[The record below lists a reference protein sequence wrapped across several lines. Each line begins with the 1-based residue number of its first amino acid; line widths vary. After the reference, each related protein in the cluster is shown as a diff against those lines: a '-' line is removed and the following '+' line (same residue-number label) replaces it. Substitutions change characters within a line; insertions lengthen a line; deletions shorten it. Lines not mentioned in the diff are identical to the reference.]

1 MEEPDIIS
9 VTELDFEVQV
19 LDYSDRI
26 PVLVN
31 FWASWDD
38 TCKRTNLQLE
48 SIALDYPGR
57 FRLANL
63 DIDKNPQLTGRYQVR
78 SVPSLKTFRNGA
90 VTHQL
95 EGLSTSLQLLDY
107 VKSFSPGPE
116 NLLLEKAASFLK
128 SGRYQAV
135 EDTCLEVL
143 EEYPEQ
149 PRAKLLLAKSLIWR
163 GEYLEALTL
172 INHFPPSAEYRRAEL
187 LAPLAEGL
195 LQVDDDAGQQRKNAL
210 DPYYFR
216 SLQLIQRKNI
226 AAALDGLLE
235 ILKQEKGYRGGRP
248 RKIILGVFE
257 LVGDDQPLVVEY
269 RSQLANVL
277 F

>member
-9 VTELDFEVQV
+9 VNELDFEIQV
-19 LDYSDRI
+19 LVYSDRM

-38 TCKRTNLQLE
+38 TCKRTTDQLE
-48 SIALDYPGR
+48 SLTLENPGR

-63 DIDKNPQLTGRYQVR
+63 DVDKNPLLTGRYQVHTI
-78 SVPSLKTFRNGA
+78 PTLKTFQNGV

-95 EGLSTSLQLLDY
+95 EGLNTNLQLIDY
-107 VKSFSPGPE
+107 VRSFAPGPE
-116 NLLLEKAASFLK
+116 NLLLEKAASFLE
-128 SGRYQAV
+128 SGRYQDV

-143 EEYPEQ
+143 EEDPQ
-149 PRAKLLLAKSLIWR
+149 NPGAKLLLAKSLIWQ
-163 GEYLEALTL
+163 GEYLEALT
-172 INHFPPSAEYRRAEL
+172 IIHHFPPSSEYQNAEKL
-187 LAPLAEGL
+187 NPLVEGL
-195 LQVDDDAGQQRKNAL
+195 LQEFVPGGQHENPL
-210 DPYYFR
+210 DVYFFR
-216 SLQLIQRKNI
+216 SLNLIQRGNT

-235 ILKQEKGYRGGRP
+235 ILKQDKRYRGGQP

-257 LVGDDQPLVVEY
+257 LLGNDHPLVLEY
-269 RSQLANVL
+269 RTQLANTL